1 MKNTNTSDDIL
12 NIIKWLNENISELS
26 DARYAHEKIIPETF
40 DSYVDKV
47 KNNCIYFNVNKFLF
61 LTVKTLDKKLPYTLC
76 VRSFINYKAPNLC
89 SFENVISDYA
99 PADNSYT
106 FNKCTKLN
114 FKELNKKDISISI
127 ANNDNIIPQH
137 FSNCTFSRIQ
147 ITQCFN
153 YQMYDFDNYRNFTA
167 EDFIISMP
175 TPFSN
180 LPQILYSGIN
190 AIEIIAHMQL
200 ERIINKYLNRVN
212 RTEYIM
218 DMTMDLI
225 DFGREDMI

>member
-40 DSYVDKV
+40 DSYVHKV
-47 KNNCIYFNVNKFLF
+47 KNNCIYFNANKFLF

-114 FKELNKKDISISI
+114 FKELNKKDIRTTLWVHPFANLDSENFFFEAINFLAVLAPDGLRPSLTSWWDGPGIKIATSIE
-127 ANNDNIIPQH
+127 N
-137 FSNCTFSRIQ
+137 
-147 ITQCFN
+147 
-153 YQMYDFDNYRNFTA
+153 
-167 EDFIISMP
+167 
-175 TPFSN
+175 
-180 LPQILYSGIN
+180 
-190 AIEIIAHMQL
+190 
-200 ERIINKYLNRVN
+200 
-212 RTEYIM
+212 
-218 DMTMDLI
+218 
-225 DFGREDMI
+225 